1 VGHSEGGLI
10 ASIIAS
16 HTQDIAFVVL
26 LAAPGLKGDKLLL
39 LQQEKLL
46 RASMFNEEYI
56 KKIQAINSRAFEI
69 ASKSVDSIQLKVELI
84 DFFTKSMSDSLN
96 KLLLPRGMDLEIF
109 ITRQV
114 KEVSSPW
121 MMYFLKYDPVPS
133 LKRVKCPVLA
143 LNGDLDLQVPQV
155 NLSVVKNALNEGGN
169 KRVVTKTLPLHNHL
183 FQECETG
190 LPNEYALLEQTIS
203 PTALHEITSWIH
215 SVLKK

>member
-1 VGHSEGGLI
+1 
-10 ASIIAS
+10 
-16 HTQDIAFVVL
+16 
-26 LAAPGLKGDKLLL
+26 
-39 LQQEKLL
+39 
-46 RASMFNEEYI
+46 
-56 KKIQAINSRAFEI
+56 
-69 ASKSVDSIQLKVELI
+69 
-84 DFFTKSMSDSLN
+84 
-96 KLLLPRGMDLEIF
+96 
-109 ITRQV
+109 
-114 KEVSSPW
+114 
-121 MMYFLKYDPVPS
+121 
-133 LKRVKCPVLA
+133 